1 MSNIDAI
8 LASSPVNKTASL
20 VTQKYNEDRY
30 YNRLVKKECI
40 IQRLNDVKKHLTSLK
55 TNTFTSYEERKKVV
69 LEQMDLE
76 NQLRMMKKAIKMDNV
91 FLATFFKIVKEQISS
106 ELFEEIYSKAKE
118 ECNKLWHI

>member
-1 MSNIDAI
+1 MSNIYAI

-20 VTQKYNEDRY
+20 VTQKYNEDKY

-69 LEQMDLE
+69 LEQMNLE
-76 NQLRMMKKAIKMDNV
+76 NQLRMMKKAIKTDNV

-118 ECNKLWHI
+118 ECNK